1 MKIYYNYLSD
11 TDFLKELSKMP
22 VKTYFVHIT
31 ILSWDEQP
39 ITAIQGRVISANFNI
54 DGQSSVRRTANLSI
68 ALDQSMTQIIDAE
81 NVLSINKKIN
91 VQIGYYNDTQYY
103 KEYDILW
110 FPLGTYIVISCAT
123 SESDSG
129 LVASLQLQDKMCL
142 LNGFAGGTI
151 PAAADL
157 HLIDTLDEDGNP
169 ITIYPTIYQIIQ
181 ELVHHWGGE
190 QLGKIIIS
198 DLDNEVKRVMKW
210 NLNKPLYY
218 IEAENNDFYFANE
231 NEWKTAINEFG
242 TKVSNTSIFSKGK
255 DVGYIYTDFTF
266 PGELIADAGSSV
278 TDNLDKIIQ
287 VLGNYE
293 YFYDLDGNF
302 VFQEKKNYFN
312 NAQSLYILQA
322 KNNVEK
328 DSNGNIIK
336 DADGNPIPDPKLV
349 PDYVASFSNRLSSYL
364 MDMTSG
370 TSAFTFEDSRLIKSY
385 SNTPQYGAIK
395 NDFVIW
401 GIRTTSDGYEIPLR
415 YHLAIDT
422 IPKIKKDKYLMF
434 NYKEYQIDKY
444 GVWKMPII
452 VVEEGKVE
460 EEKRKIKNKKITEY
474 KNTQINIT
482 EEEQRK
488 AKEENRDFLPPESN
502 KGQYYLRW
510 DEDSSSYMIKYSK
523 KENGVWKWVNYNAN
537 IEEIQATDWR
547 TQLLLEGAAA
557 QIRGLEYNY
566 YYPELKVEW
575 PKIYDLVNQKYY
587 DQVLEHPADINYFL
601 DFINTGNPKITQIS
615 VKNIGRR
622 SYIAD
627 KGKNVNC
634 VFEEW
639 IPDVII
645 VKKGDAEGARK
656 ANVKGQHFS
665 QVSEDVYNNLDIGG
679 SNYSAY
685 EQIRQTLHEFTNYN
699 ESVSLQTIPLYFLEP
714 NTRISINNPNSAMT
728 GDYIINSMSFSLDNE
743 GLLTINASKAV
754 EKV

>member
-11 TDFLKELSKMP
+11 TDFLKELSKIP
-22 VKTYFVHIT
+22 VKTYFVCIT
-31 ILSWDEQP
+31 ILNWDEQP
-39 ITAIQGRVISANFNI
+39 ITAIEGRVISANFNI

-68 ALDQSMTQIIDAE
+68 ALDQGMTQIMDAE
-81 NVLSINKKIN
+81 NILSINKKIN
-91 VQIGYYNDTQYY
+91 VQIGYYNNTQYY
-103 KEYDILW
+103 QEYDILW
-110 FPLGTYIVISCAT
+110 FPLGTYIVMSCAT

-157 HLIDTLDEDGNP
+157 HLIDTIDEDGNP
-169 ITIYPTIYQIIQ
+169 ITTYPTIYQIIQ

-198 DLDNEVKRVMKW
+198 DLDNQVKKVMKW

-218 IEAENNDFYFANE
+218 IETNKNDFYFANE
-231 NEWKTAINEFG
+231 NEWKIKIQELKSQGDLVA
-242 TKVSNTSIFSKGK
+242 TSVFSKGK

-302 VFQEKKNYFN
+302 IFQEKKNYFN
-312 NAQSLYILQA
+312 NAQSLYILEAANEQR
-322 KNNVEK
+322 
-328 DSNGNIIK
+328 
-336 DADGNPIPDPKLV
+336 LV
-349 PDYVASFSNRLSSYL
+349 PDYIASQNSGNKLAAYL
-364 MDMTSG
+364 INMASG
-370 TSAFTFEDSRLIKSY
+370 TSAFTFEDSQLIKSY

-422 IPKIKKDKYLMF
+422 IPKIKEDKYLMF
-434 NYKEYQIDKY
+434 NYKEYEIDKY
-444 GVWKMPII
+444 GVWKMPIL
-452 VVEEGKVE
+452 VVKDIDTEDV
-460 EEKRKIKNKKITEY
+460 KKYGNPKTVA
-474 KNTQINIT
+474 NN
-482 EEEQRK
+482 
-488 AKEENRDFLPPESN
+488 LPDAESSV
-502 KGQYYLRW
+502 GQYYIIKR
-510 DEDSSSYMIKYSK
+510 DESSNYIINENNSSNCIIKYSK
-523 KENGVWKWVNYNAN
+523 KQNGAWTWKEYDAEVK
-537 IEEIQATDWR
+537 EIQVTDWR
-547 TQLLLEGAAA
+547 TQLLIEGAAA
-557 QIRGLEYNY
+557 QARGLESNY

-575 PKIYDLVNQKYY
+575 PKIYDLVNKKYY
-587 DQVLEHPADINYFL
+587 NQVLEHPAGINYFL
-601 DFINTGNPKITQIS
+601 DFINTGNSKITQIS
-615 VKNIGRR
+615 IQNIGRR
-622 SYIAD
+622 SYVTD
-627 KGKNVNC
+627 KGKSVNC

-645 VKKGDAEGARK
+645 IKSGESTNDATKRGFR
-656 ANVKGQHFS
+656 FS

-699 ESVSLQTIPLYFLEP
+699 ESVSIQTVPLYFLEP
-714 NTRISINNPNSAMT
+714 NTRITINNPNSALT

>member
-1 MKIYYNYLSD
+1 MKIYYDYLSD

-39 ITAIQGRVISANFNI
+39 VTAIQGRVISANFNI

-68 ALDQSMTQIIDAE
+68 ALDQNMTQIMDAE

-91 VQIGYYNDTQYY
+91 VQIGYYNNTQYY
-103 KEYDILW
+103 KEYNILW
-110 FPLGTYIVISCAT
+110 FPLGTYIIISCAT

-157 HLIDTLDEDGNP
+157 HLIDTIDEDGNP

-198 DLDNEVKRVMKW
+198 DLDSKVKKVMKW

-218 IEAENNDFYFANE
+218 VEAGNNDFYFANE
-231 NEWKTAINEFG
+231 NEWKMAIQDFKKQKDENGKSIEI
-242 TKVSNTSIFSKGK
+242 STSIFSKGK

-278 TDNLDKIIQ
+278 ADNLDKIIQ

-302 VFQEKKNYFN
+302 IFQEKKNYFN
-312 NAQSLYILQA
+312 NAQSLYILEA
-322 KNNVEK
+322 ANNQQ
-328 DSNGNIIK
+328 
-336 DADGNPIPDPKLV
+336 LV
-349 PDYVASFSNRLSSYL
+349 PDYIASQNGGNKLVAYL
-364 MDMTSG
+364 INMASG

-401 GIRTTSDGYEIPLR
+401 GTRTTSDGYEIPLR
-415 YHLAIDT
+415 YHLVIDT
-422 IPKIKKDKYLMF
+422 IPKIKEDRYLMF
-434 NYKEYQIDKY
+434 NYKEYEIDKY

-452 VVEEGKVE
+452 VVEKGKVDE
-460 EEKRKIKNKKITEY
+460 EERKIKNKKITEY

-523 KENGVWKWVNYNAN
+523 KENGVWKWVNYNVN
-537 IEEIQATDWR
+537 IEEIWATDWR

-557 QIRGLEYNY
+557 QAKGLEYNY

-575 PKIYDLVNQKYY
+575 PKIYDLVNRKYY
-587 DQVLEHPADINYFL
+587 DQVLEHPAGINYFL

-615 VKNIGRR
+615 VQNIGKR
-622 SYIAD
+622 SYVAD
-627 KGKNVNC
+627 KGKSVNC

-645 VKKGDAEGARK
+645 VKKGDSEGREDADKR
-656 ANVKGQHFS
+656 GFHFS

>member
-11 TDFLKELSKMP
+11 TDFLKELSKIP

-31 ILSWDEQP
+31 VLSWDEQP
-39 ITAIQGRVISANFNI
+39 VTAIEGRVISANFNI

-68 ALDQSMTQIIDAE
+68 ALDQSMTQIMDAE

-91 VQIGYYNDTQYY
+91 VQIGYYNNTQSYP
-103 KEYDILW
+103 EYNILW

-198 DLDNEVKRVMKW
+198 DLDNRVKRVMKW

-218 IEAENNDFYFANE
+218 IEAAGNDFYATSE
-231 NEWKTAINEFG
+231 SELEKYKDTQS
-242 TKVSNTSIFSKGK
+242 TVSVFSKGK
-255 DVGYIYTDFTF
+255 DVGYVYTDFIF

-302 VFQEKKNYFN
+302 IFQEKKNYFN
-312 NAQSLYILQA
+312 NAQSLYILEA
-322 KNNVEK
+322 ANNQQ
-328 DSNGNIIK
+328 
-336 DADGNPIPDPKLV
+336 LV
-349 PDYVASFSNRLSSYL
+349 PDYIASQNNENKLMAYL
-364 MDMTSG
+364 INMASG

-434 NYKEYQIDKY
+434 NYKEYEIDKY
-444 GVWKMPII
+444 GIWKMPILI
-452 VVEEGKVE
+452 VLEEQKDN
-460 EEKRKIKNKKITEY
+460 KYSNPKIKAEGLPS
-474 KNTQINIT
+474 
-482 EEEQRK
+482 
-488 AKEENRDFLPPESN
+488 AKDSM
-502 KGQYYLRW
+502 GQYYLIW
-510 DEDSSSYMIKYSK
+510 DTKLSKYMIKYSK
-523 KENGVWKWVNYNAN
+523 KDGEDWVWENYDAN
-537 IEEIQATDWR
+537 VEEIWAEDWR

-557 QIRGLEYNY
+557 QTRGLEYNY

-575 PKIYDLVNQKYY
+575 PKIYDLVNRKYY
-587 DQVLEHPADINYFL
+587 DQVLEHPAGINYFL

-622 SYIAD
+622 SYVTD

-639 IPDVII
+639 IPDII
-645 VKKGDAEGARK
+645 LLNLDDEDIQNKRKQAEDR
-656 ANVKGQHFS
+656 GQRYS
-665 QVSEDVYNNLDIGG
+665 QVSGEVYNNLDIGG

-699 ESVSLQTIPLYFLEP
+699 ESISLQTIPLYFLEP

-754 EKV
+754 QKV

>member
-11 TDFLKELSKMP
+11 ADFLKELSKIP
-22 VKTYFVHIT
+22 VKTYFVRIT
-31 ILSWDEQP
+31 ILNWDEQP
-39 ITAIQGRVISANFNI
+39 ITAIEGRVISANFNI

-68 ALDQSMTQIIDAE
+68 ALDQGMTQIMDAE

-91 VQIGYYNDTQYY
+91 VQIGYYNNTQYY
-103 KEYDILW
+103 QEYDILW
-110 FPLGTYIVISCAT
+110 FPLGTYIVMSCAT

-157 HLIDTLDEDGNP
+157 HLIDTIDEDGNP
-169 ITIYPTIYQIIQ
+169 ITTYPTIYQIIQ

-198 DLDNEVKRVMKW
+198 DLDNQVKKVMKW

-218 IEAENNDFYFANE
+218 IETNKNDFYFANE
-231 NEWKTAINEFG
+231 NEWKIKIQELKSQGDLVA
-242 TKVSNTSIFSKGK
+242 TSVFSKGK

-302 VFQEKKNYFN
+302 IFQEKKNYFN
-312 NAQSLYILQA
+312 NAQSLYILEAANEQR
-322 KNNVEK
+322 
-328 DSNGNIIK
+328 
-336 DADGNPIPDPKLV
+336 LV
-349 PDYVASFSNRLSSYL
+349 PDYIASQNNGNKLVAYL
-364 MDMTSG
+364 INMTSG
-370 TSAFTFEDSRLIKSY
+370 TSAFTFEDSQLIKSY

-401 GIRTTSDGYEIPLR
+401 GTRTTSDGNEIPLR

-422 IPKIKKDKYLMF
+422 IPKIKEDKYLMF
-434 NYKEYQIDKY
+434 NYREYQIDKY
-444 GVWKMPII
+444 GVWKMPIL
-452 VVEEGKVE
+452 VVKDIDAEDV
-460 EEKRKIKNKKITEY
+460 KKYGNPKTVA
-474 KNTQINIT
+474 NN
-482 EEEQRK
+482 
-488 AKEENRDFLPPESN
+488 LPDAESSV
-502 KGQYYLRW
+502 GQYYIIKR
-510 DEDSSSYMIKYSK
+510 DESSNYIINENNSSNCIIKYSK
-523 KENGVWKWVNYNAN
+523 KQNGAWTWKEYDAEVK
-537 IEEIQATDWR
+537 EIQVTDWR
-547 TQLLLEGAAA
+547 TQLLIEGAAA
-557 QIRGLEYNY
+557 QARGLESNY

-575 PKIYDLVNQKYY
+575 PKIYDLVNKKYY
-587 DQVLEHPADINYFL
+587 DQVLEHPAGINYFL
-601 DFINTGNPKITQIS
+601 DFINTGNSKITQIS
-615 VKNIGRR
+615 IQNIGRR
-622 SYIAD
+622 SYVAD
-627 KGKNVNC
+627 KGKSVNC

-645 VKKGDAEGARK
+645 IKSGESTGDATKRGFR
-656 ANVKGQHFS
+656 FS

-699 ESVSLQTIPLYFLEP
+699 ESVSIQTVPLYFLEP
-714 NTRISINNPNSAMT
+714 NTRITINNPNSALT

>member
-1 MKIYYNYLSD
+1 MKICYNYLSD
-11 TDFLKELSKMP
+11 TDFLKELSKIP

-31 ILSWDEQP
+31 VLSWDEQP
-39 ITAIQGRVISANFNI
+39 VTAIEGRVISANFNI
-54 DGQSSVRRTANLSI
+54 DGQSSIRRTANLSI
-68 ALDQSMTQIIDAE
+68 ALDQNMTQIMDAE

-91 VQIGYYNDTQYY
+91 VQIGYYNNTQSYP
-103 KEYDILW
+103 EYNILW
-110 FPLGTYIVISCAT
+110 FPLGTYIIISCAI
-123 SESDSG
+123 SESDGG

-157 HLIDTLDEDGNP
+157 HLLDTLDEDGNP

-198 DLDNEVKRVMKW
+198 DLDNRVKKVMKW

-218 IEAENNDFYFANE
+218 VEINNNDFYFANE
-231 NEWKTAINEFG
+231 QEWEKAIQESEG
-242 TKVSNTSIFSKGK
+242 VSATSIFSKGK
-255 DVGYIYTDFTF
+255 DVGYIYSDFTF

-302 VFQEKKNYFN
+302 IFQEKKNYFN
-312 NAQSLYILQA
+312 NAQSLYILEAANQQQ
-322 KNNVEK
+322 
-328 DSNGNIIK
+328 
-336 DADGNPIPDPKLV
+336 LV
-349 PDYVASFSNRLSSYL
+349 PDYIASQNNGNKLMAYL
-364 MDMTSG
+364 INMASG
-370 TSAFTFEDSRLIKSY
+370 TSSFTFEDSRLIKSY

-401 GIRTTSDGYEIPLR
+401 GIRTTSEGYEIPLR

-422 IPKIKKDKYLMF
+422 IPKIKSDKYLMF
-434 NYKEYQIDKY
+434 NYKEYQIDPY

-452 VVEEGKVE
+452 IGETDFSNPN
-460 EEKRKIKNKKITEY
+460 IKGE
-474 KNTQINIT
+474 
-482 EEEQRK
+482 
-488 AKEENRDFLPPESN
+488 LPSPESSM
-502 KGQYYLRW
+502 GQYYI
-510 DEDSSSYMIKYSK
+510 IKNEKTSEYNIQYSK
-523 KENGVWKWVNYNAN
+523 KQNGIWRWETYDAKVE
-537 IEEIQATDWR
+537 IIQAKDWR

-557 QIRGLEYNY
+557 QTRGLESNY

-627 KGKNVNC
+627 KGKSVNC

-645 VKKGDAEGARK
+645 VKKGDSEGINEAIKR
-656 ANVKGQHFS
+656 NQRFS

-699 ESVSLQTIPLYFLEP
+699 ESISLQTIPLYFLEP
-714 NTRISINNPNSAMT
+714 NTRISINNPDSAMT
-728 GDYIINSMSFSLDNE
+728 GDYIINNMSFSLDNE

-754 EKV
+754 QKV

>member
-11 TDFLKELSKMP
+11 TDFLKKLSKMP

-31 ILSWDEQP
+31 ILNWDEQP

-68 ALDQSMTQIIDAE
+68 ALDQSMTQIMDAE

-91 VQIGYYNDTQYY
+91 VQIGYYNNTQYY

-198 DLDNEVKRVMKW
+198 DLDNRVKRVMKW

-218 IEAENNDFYFANE
+218 VEAGNNDFYFANE

-242 TKVSNTSIFSKGK
+242 AEVSNTSIFSKGK
-255 DVGYIYTDFTF
+255 DIGYIYTDFTF

-278 TDNLDKIIQ
+278 ADNLDKIIQ

-302 VFQEKKNYFN
+302 IFQEKKNYFN
-312 NAQSLYILQA
+312 NAQSLYILEA
-322 KNNVEK
+322 ANNQQ
-328 DSNGNIIK
+328 
-336 DADGNPIPDPKLV
+336 LV
-349 PDYVASFSNRLSSYL
+349 PDYIASQNGGNKLVAYL
-364 MDMTSG
+364 INMASG
-370 TSAFTFEDSRLIKSY
+370 TSSFTFEDSRLIKSY

-422 IPKIKKDKYLMF
+422 IPKIKKDIYLMF

-444 GVWKMPII
+444 GIWKMPILI
-452 VVEEGKVE
+452 VKSL
-460 EEKRKIKNKKITEY
+460 EEKSAKTYSNPKII
-474 KNTQINIT
+474 
-482 EEEQRK
+482 
-488 AKEENRDFLPPESN
+488 ADGLPDPKSSM
-502 KGQYYLRW
+502 GQYYLIQ
-510 DEDSSSYMIKYSK
+510 DKDSSNYMIKYSK
-523 KENGVWKWVNYNAN
+523 KEGESWVWKDYDASVKQ
-537 IEEIQATDWR
+537 IQAMDWR

-557 QIRGLEYNY
+557 QTRGLEYNY

-615 VKNIGRR
+615 IKNIGRR

-627 KGKNVNC
+627 KGKNTNC

-645 VKKGDAEGARK
+645 VKKGDAEGVK
-656 ANVKGQHFS
+656 EANDRGQHFS

>member
-11 TDFLKELSKMP
+11 TDFLKELSKIP

-31 ILSWDEQP
+31 VLSWDEQP
-39 ITAIQGRVISANFNI
+39 VTAIEGRVISANFNI
-54 DGQSSVRRTANLSI
+54 DGQSSIRRTANLSI
-68 ALDQSMTQIIDAE
+68 ALDQNMTQIMDAE

-91 VQIGYYNDTQYY
+91 VQIGYYNNTQSYP
-103 KEYDILW
+103 EYNILW
-110 FPLGTYIVISCAT
+110 FPLGTYIIISCAI

-157 HLIDTLDEDGNP
+157 HLLDTLDEDGNP

-198 DLDNEVKRVMKW
+198 DLDNRVKKVMKW

-218 IEAENNDFYFANE
+218 VEINNNDFYFANE
-231 NEWKTAINEFG
+231 QEWEKAIQESEG
-242 TKVSNTSIFSKGK
+242 VSATSIFSKGK
-255 DVGYIYTDFTF
+255 DVGYIYSDFTF

-302 VFQEKKNYFN
+302 IFQEKKNYFN
-312 NAQSLYILQA
+312 NAQSLYILEAANQQQ
-322 KNNVEK
+322 
-328 DSNGNIIK
+328 
-336 DADGNPIPDPKLV
+336 LV
-349 PDYVASFSNRLSSYL
+349 PDYIASQNNGNKLMAYL
-364 MDMTSG
+364 MNMASG
-370 TSAFTFEDSRLIKSY
+370 TSSFTFEDSRLIKSY

-401 GIRTTSDGYEIPLR
+401 GTRTTSEGYEIPLR

-422 IPKIKKDKYLMF
+422 IPKIKSDKYLMF
-434 NYKEYQIDKY
+434 NYKEYQIDLY

-452 VVEEGKVE
+452 IGETDFSNPS
-460 EEKRKIKNKKITEY
+460 IKGE
-474 KNTQINIT
+474 
-482 EEEQRK
+482 
-488 AKEENRDFLPPESN
+488 LPSPESSM
-502 KGQYYLRW
+502 GQYYI
-510 DEDSSSYMIKYSK
+510 IKNEETSEYNIQYSK
-523 KENGVWKWVNYNAN
+523 KQNGVWRWETYDAKV
-537 IEEIQATDWR
+537 ETIQAKDWR
-547 TQLLLEGAAA
+547 TQLLLKGAAA
-557 QIRGLEYNY
+557 QARGLESNY

-627 KGKNVNC
+627 KGKSVNC

-645 VKKGDAEGARK
+645 VKKGDSEGTNEAIKR
-656 ANVKGQHFS
+656 NQRFS

-699 ESVSLQTIPLYFLEP
+699 ESISLQTIPLYFLEP
-714 NTRISINNPNSAMT
+714 NTRISINNPDSAMT
-728 GDYIINSMSFSLDNE
+728 GDYIINNMSFSLDNE

-754 EKV
+754 QKV

>member
-11 TDFLKELSKMP
+11 TDFLKELSKIP

-31 ILSWDEQP
+31 VLSWDEQP
-39 ITAIQGRVISANFNI
+39 VTAIEGRVISANFNI

-68 ALDQSMTQIIDAE
+68 ALDQNMTQIMDAE

-91 VQIGYYNDTQYY
+91 VQIGYYNNTQSYP
-103 KEYDILW
+103 EYNILW

-198 DLDNEVKRVMKW
+198 DLDNRVKRVMKW

-218 IEAENNDFYFANE
+218 VEAAGNDFYATSE
-231 NEWKTAINEFG
+231 NELEKYKDTQS
-242 TKVSNTSIFSKGK
+242 TVSVFSKGK
-255 DVGYIYTDFTF
+255 DVGYIYTDFIF

-302 VFQEKKNYFN
+302 IFQEKKNYFN
-312 NAQSLYILQA
+312 NAQSLYILEA
-322 KNNVEK
+322 ANNQQ
-328 DSNGNIIK
+328 
-336 DADGNPIPDPKLV
+336 LV
-349 PDYVASFSNRLSSYL
+349 PDYIASQNNENKLMAYL
-364 MDMTSG
+364 INMASG
-370 TSAFTFEDSRLIKSY
+370 TSTFTFEDSRLIKSY

-415 YHLAIDT
+415 YHLVIDT

-434 NYKEYQIDKY
+434 NYKEYEIDKY
-444 GVWKMPII
+444 GIWKMPILI
-452 VVEEGKVE
+452 VLEEQENNKYSNP
-460 EEKRKIKNKKITEY
+460 KIKAEGLPS
-474 KNTQINIT
+474 
-482 EEEQRK
+482 
-488 AKEENRDFLPPESN
+488 AKDSM
-502 KGQYYLRW
+502 GQYYLIW
-510 DEDSSSYMIKYSK
+510 DTKLSKYMIKYSK
-523 KENGVWKWVNYNAN
+523 KDGEDWVWENYDADV
-537 IEEIQATDWR
+537 EEIWAEDWR

-557 QIRGLEYNY
+557 QTRGLEYNY

-575 PKIYDLVNQKYY
+575 PKIYDLVNHKYY
-587 DQVLEHPADINYFL
+587 DQVLEHPAGINYFL

-622 SYIAD
+622 SYVTD

-639 IPDVII
+639 IPDII
-645 VKKGDAEGARK
+645 LLNLDDEDIQNKRKQAED
-656 ANVKGQHFS
+656 KGQRYS
-665 QVSEDVYNNLDIGG
+665 QVSGEVYNNLDIGG

-699 ESVSLQTIPLYFLEP
+699 ESISLQTIPLYFLEP

-754 EKV
+754 QKV

>member
-1 MKIYYNYLSD
+1 MKIYYDYLND
-11 TDFLKELSKMP
+11 IDFLKELSKIP
-22 VKTYFVHIT
+22 VKTYFVNIT
-31 ILSWDEQP
+31 VLNWDEEP
-39 ITAIQGRVISANFNI
+39 VRTIEGRVISANFNI
-54 DGQSSVRRTANLSI
+54 DGQSSVRRTANLSV
-68 ALDQSMTQIIDAE
+68 ALDQEMTQILNTE
-81 NVLSINKKIN
+81 NILSINKKIN
-91 VQIGYYNDTQYY
+91 IQIGYYNNTQSYLNY
-103 KEYDILW
+103 NILW
-110 FPLGTYIVISCAT
+110 FPLGTYIIISCAT

-157 HLIDTLDEDGNP
+157 HLIDTIDEDGNP
-169 ITIYPTIYQIIQ
+169 ITTYPTIYQIIQ

-198 DLDNEVKRVMKW
+198 DLDNQVKKVMKW

-218 IEAENNDFYFANE
+218 IEANKNDFYFANE
-231 NEWKTAINEFG
+231 NEWKIKIQELKSQGDLVA
-242 TKVSNTSIFSKGK
+242 TSVFSKGK

-312 NAQSLYILQA
+312 NAQSKYILDA
-322 KNNVEK
+322 KNDVKK
-328 DSNGNIIK
+328 DSSGNVIK

-434 NYKEYQIDKY
+434 NYREYEIDKY
-444 GVWKMPII
+444 GVWKMPIL
-452 VVEEGKVE
+452 VVKDIDAEDV
-460 EEKRKIKNKKITEY
+460 KKYGNPKTVAD
-474 KNTQINIT
+474 N
-482 EEEQRK
+482 
-488 AKEENRDFLPPESN
+488 LPDAESSV
-502 KGQYYLRW
+502 GQYYIIKR
-510 DEDSSSYMIKYSK
+510 DESSNYIINENNSSNCIIKYSK
-523 KENGVWKWVNYNAN
+523 KQNGAWTWKEYDAEVK
-537 IEEIQATDWR
+537 EIQVKDWR
-547 TQLLLEGAAA
+547 TQLLIEGAAA
-557 QIRGLEYNY
+557 QARGLESNY
-566 YYPELKVEW
+566 YYSELKVEW

-587 DQVLEHPADINYFL
+587 DQVLEHPAGINYFL
-601 DFINTGNPKITQIS
+601 DFISTGNPKIAQIS
-615 VKNIGRR
+615 IKNIGRR
-622 SYIAD
+622 SYVTD
-627 KGKNVNC
+627 KGKNANC

-645 VKKGDAEGARK
+645 VKKGESTDDVTNRGFR
-656 ANVKGQHFS
+656 FS

-699 ESVSLQTIPLYFLEP
+699 ESVSIQTVPLYFLEP
-714 NTRISINNPNSAMT
+714 NTRITINNPNSAIA
-728 GDYIINSMSFSLDNE
+728 GDYVINSMSFSLDNE

>member
-11 TDFLKELSKMP
+11 TDFLKELSKIP

-31 ILSWDEQP
+31 VLSWDEQP
-39 ITAIQGRVISANFNI
+39 VTAIEGRVISANFNI

-68 ALDQSMTQIIDAE
+68 ALDQSMTQIMDAE

-91 VQIGYYNDTQYY
+91 VQIGYYNNTQYY

-198 DLDNEVKRVMKW
+198 DLDNRVKRVMKW

-218 IEAENNDFYFANE
+218 VEAAGNDFYATSE
-231 NEWKTAINEFG
+231 NELEKYKDTQS
-242 TKVSNTSIFSKGK
+242 TVSVFSKGK
-255 DVGYIYTDFTF
+255 DVGYIYTDFIF

-302 VFQEKKNYFN
+302 IFQEKKNYFN
-312 NAQSLYILQA
+312 NAQSLYILEA
-322 KNNVEK
+322 ANNQQ
-328 DSNGNIIK
+328 
-336 DADGNPIPDPKLV
+336 LV
-349 PDYVASFSNRLSSYL
+349 PDYIASQNNENKLMAYL
-364 MDMTSG
+364 INMASG

-415 YHLAIDT
+415 YHLVIDT

-434 NYKEYQIDKY
+434 NYKEYEIDKY
-444 GVWKMPII
+444 GIWKMPILI
-452 VVEEGKVE
+452 VLEEQENNKYSNP
-460 EEKRKIKNKKITEY
+460 KIKAEGLPS
-474 KNTQINIT
+474 
-482 EEEQRK
+482 
-488 AKEENRDFLPPESN
+488 AKDSM
-502 KGQYYLRW
+502 GQYYLIW
-510 DEDSSSYMIKYSK
+510 DTKLSKYMIKYSK
-523 KENGVWKWVNYNAN
+523 KDGEDWVWENYDADV
-537 IEEIQATDWR
+537 EEIWAEDWR

-557 QIRGLEYNY
+557 QTRGLEYNY

-575 PKIYDLVNQKYY
+575 PKIYDLVNHKYY
-587 DQVLEHPADINYFL
+587 DQVLEHPAGINYFL

-622 SYIAD
+622 SYVTD

-639 IPDVII
+639 IPDII
-645 VKKGDAEGARK
+645 LLNLDDEDIQNKRKQAED
-656 ANVKGQHFS
+656 KGQRYS
-665 QVSEDVYNNLDIGG
+665 QVSGEVYNNLDIGG

-699 ESVSLQTIPLYFLEP
+699 ESISLQTIPLYFLEP

-754 EKV
+754 QKV

>member
-11 TDFLKELSKMP
+11 AAFLKELSKIS

-31 ILSWDEQP
+31 VLSWDEEP
-39 ITAIQGRVISANFNI
+39 VTAIEGRVISANFNI

-68 ALDQSMTQIIDAE
+68 ALDQSMTQIMDAE

-91 VQIGYYNDTQYY
+91 VQIGYYNNTQSY
-103 KEYDILW
+103 KEYNILW
-110 FPLGTYIVISCAT
+110 FPLGTYVVISCST

-142 LNGFAGGTI
+142 LNGFAGGII

-157 HLIDTLDEDGNP
+157 HFLDTLDEDGNP

-198 DLDNEVKRVMKW
+198 DLDNKVKKVMKW

-218 IEAENNDFYFANE
+218 VEINNNDFYFANE
-231 NEWKTAINEFG
+231 QEWKKAIQESEG
-242 TKVSNTSIFSKGK
+242 VSATSIFTKGK
-255 DVGYIYTDFTF
+255 DVGYIYSDFTF

-302 VFQEKKNYFN
+302 IFQEKKNYFN
-312 NAQSLYILQA
+312 NAQSLYILEAANQRQ
-322 KNNVEK
+322 
-328 DSNGNIIK
+328 
-336 DADGNPIPDPKLV
+336 LV
-349 PDYVASFSNRLSSYL
+349 PDYIASQNNGNKLMAYL
-364 MDMTSG
+364 INMASG
-370 TSAFTFEDSRLIKSY
+370 TSSFTFEDSRLIKSY

-401 GIRTTSDGYEIPLR
+401 GTRTTSDGYEIPLR

-422 IPKIKKDKYLMF
+422 IPKIKSDKYLMF
-434 NYKEYQIDKY
+434 NYKEYQIDPY

-452 VVEEGKVE
+452 IGETDFSNPS
-460 EEKRKIKNKKITEY
+460 IKGE
-474 KNTQINIT
+474 
-482 EEEQRK
+482 
-488 AKEENRDFLPPESN
+488 LPSPETSM
-502 KGQYYLRW
+502 GQYYI
-510 DEDSSSYMIKYSK
+510 IKNEETSEYDVIQYSK
-523 KENGVWKWVNYNAN
+523 KQNGVWRWETYDAKV
-537 IEEIQATDWR
+537 ETIQAKDWR

-557 QIRGLEYNY
+557 QARGLESNY

-575 PKIYDLVNQKYY
+575 PKIYDLVNGKYY

-627 KGKNVNC
+627 KGKSVNC

-645 VKKGDAEGARK
+645 VKQGEDNKEEQEAPQDRGWR
-656 ANVKGQHFS
+656 FS

-699 ESVSLQTIPLYFLEP
+699 ESISLQTVPLYFLEP
-714 NTRISINNPNSAMT
+714 NTRISINNPNSAIT

>member
-11 TDFLKELSKMP
+11 TDFLKELSKIP

-31 ILSWDEQP
+31 VLSWDEQP
-39 ITAIQGRVISANFNI
+39 VTAIEGRVISANFNI

-68 ALDQSMTQIIDAE
+68 ALDQNMTQIMDAE

-91 VQIGYYNDTQYY
+91 VQIGYYNNTQSYP
-103 KEYDILW
+103 EYNILW

-198 DLDNEVKRVMKW
+198 DLDNRVKRVMKW

-218 IEAENNDFYFANE
+218 IEAAGNDFYATSE
-231 NEWKTAINEFG
+231 SELEKYKDTQS
-242 TKVSNTSIFSKGK
+242 TVSVFSKGK
-255 DVGYIYTDFTF
+255 DVGYVYTDFIF

-302 VFQEKKNYFN
+302 IFQEKKNYFN
-312 NAQSLYILQA
+312 NAQSLYILEA
-322 KNNVEK
+322 ANNQQ
-328 DSNGNIIK
+328 
-336 DADGNPIPDPKLV
+336 LV
-349 PDYVASFSNRLSSYL
+349 PDYIASQNNENKLMAYL
-364 MDMTSG
+364 INMASG
-370 TSAFTFEDSRLIKSY
+370 TSTFTFEDSRLIKSY

-434 NYKEYQIDKY
+434 NYKEYEIDKY
-444 GVWKMPII
+444 GIWKMPILI
-452 VVEEGKVE
+452 VLEEQENNKYSNP
-460 EEKRKIKNKKITEY
+460 KIKAEGLPS
-474 KNTQINIT
+474 
-482 EEEQRK
+482 
-488 AKEENRDFLPPESN
+488 AKDSM
-502 KGQYYLRW
+502 GQYYLIW
-510 DEDSSSYMIKYSK
+510 DTKLSKYMIKYSK
-523 KENGVWKWVNYNAN
+523 KDGEDWVWENYDADV
-537 IEEIQATDWR
+537 EEIWAEDWR

-557 QIRGLEYNY
+557 QTRGLEYNY

-575 PKIYDLVNQKYY
+575 PKIYDLVNHKYY
-587 DQVLEHPADINYFL
+587 DQVLEHPAGINYFL

-639 IPDVII
+639 IPDII
-645 VKKGDAEGARK
+645 LLNLDDEDIQNKRKQAED
-656 ANVKGQHFS
+656 KGQRYS
-665 QVSEDVYNNLDIGG
+665 QVSGEVYNNLDIGG

-699 ESVSLQTIPLYFLEP
+699 ESISLQTIPLYFLEP

-754 EKV
+754 QKV

>member
-1 MKIYYNYLSD
+1 MKIYYDYLSD

-22 VKTYFVHIT
+22 VKTYFVYIT

-39 ITAIQGRVISANFNI
+39 VTAIQGRVISANFNI

-68 ALDQSMTQIIDAE
+68 ALDQSMTQIMDAE

-91 VQIGYYNDTQYY
+91 VQIGYYNNTQYY

-198 DLDNEVKRVMKW
+198 DLDNRVKRVMKW

-218 IEAENNDFYFANE
+218 VEAGNNDFYFANE
-231 NEWKTAINEFG
+231 NEWKAAINEFG
-242 TKVSNTSIFSKGK
+242 AEVSNTSIFSKGK
-255 DVGYIYTDFTF
+255 DIGYIYTDFTF

-278 TDNLDKIIQ
+278 ADNLDKIIQ

-302 VFQEKKNYFN
+302 IFQEKKNYFN
-312 NAQSLYILQA
+312 NAQSLYILEA
-322 KNNVEK
+322 ANNQQ
-328 DSNGNIIK
+328 
-336 DADGNPIPDPKLV
+336 LV
-349 PDYVASFSNRLSSYL
+349 PDYIASQNGGNKLVAYL
-364 MDMTSG
+364 INMASG
-370 TSAFTFEDSRLIKSY
+370 TSSFTFEDSRLIKSY

-422 IPKIKKDKYLMF
+422 IPKIKKDIYLMF

-444 GVWKMPII
+444 GVWKMPILI
-452 VVEEGKVE
+452 VKSLE
-460 EEKRKIKNKKITEY
+460 EESAKTYSNPKIV
-474 KNTQINIT
+474 
-482 EEEQRK
+482 
-488 AKEENRDFLPPESN
+488 ADGLPDPKSSM
-502 KGQYYLRW
+502 GQYYLIQ
-510 DEDSSSYMIKYSK
+510 DEDSSNYMIKYSK
-523 KENGVWKWVNYNAN
+523 KEGENWIWEDYDASVKQ
-537 IEEIQATDWR
+537 IQATDWR

-557 QIRGLEYNY
+557 QTRGLEYNY

-575 PKIYDLVNQKYY
+575 PKIYDLVNKKYY
-587 DQVLEHPADINYFL
+587 DQVLEHPAGINYFL
-601 DFINTGNPKITQIS
+601 DFINTGNPKIAQIS
-615 VKNIGRR
+615 IKNIGRR

-627 KGKNVNC
+627 KGKNANC

-645 VKKGDAEGARK
+645 VKKGDAEGTK
-656 ANVKGQHFS
+656 EANDRGQHFS
-665 QVSEDVYNNLDIGG
+665 QVSQDVYNNLDIGG

-699 ESVSLQTIPLYFLEP
+699 ESISLQTIPLYFLEP

>member
-11 TDFLKELSKMP
+11 TNFLKELSKIP

-31 ILSWDEQP
+31 VLSWDEQP
-39 ITAIQGRVISANFNI
+39 VTAIEGRVISANFNI
-54 DGQSSVRRTANLSI
+54 DGQSSIRRTANLSI
-68 ALDQSMTQIIDAE
+68 ALDQNMTQIMDAE

-91 VQIGYYNDTQYY
+91 VQIGYYNNTQSYP
-103 KEYDILW
+103 EYNILW
-110 FPLGTYIVISCAT
+110 FPLGTYIIISCAI

-157 HLIDTLDEDGNP
+157 HLLDTLDEDGNP

-198 DLDNEVKRVMKW
+198 DLDNRVKKVMKW

-218 IEAENNDFYFANE
+218 VEINNNDFYFANE
-231 NEWKTAINEFG
+231 QEWEKAIQESEG
-242 TKVSNTSIFSKGK
+242 VSATSIFSKGK
-255 DVGYIYTDFTF
+255 DVGYIYSDFTF

-302 VFQEKKNYFN
+302 IFQEKKNYFN
-312 NAQSLYILQA
+312 NAQSLYILEAANQQQ
-322 KNNVEK
+322 
-328 DSNGNIIK
+328 
-336 DADGNPIPDPKLV
+336 LV
-349 PDYVASFSNRLSSYL
+349 PDYIASQNNGNKLMAYL
-364 MDMTSG
+364 INMASG
-370 TSAFTFEDSRLIKSY
+370 TSSFTFEDSRLIKSY

-401 GIRTTSDGYEIPLR
+401 GTRTTSDGYEIPLR

-422 IPKIKKDKYLMF
+422 IPKIKSDKYLMF
-434 NYKEYQIDKY
+434 NYKEYQIDPY

-452 VVEEGKVE
+452 IGETDFSNPS
-460 EEKRKIKNKKITEY
+460 IKGE
-474 KNTQINIT
+474 
-482 EEEQRK
+482 
-488 AKEENRDFLPPESN
+488 LPSPESSM
-502 KGQYYLRW
+502 GQYYILKN
-510 DEDSSSYMIKYSK
+510 EKTSEYNIQYSK
-523 KENGVWKWVNYNAN
+523 KQNGVWRWETYDAEVE
-537 IEEIQATDWR
+537 IIQAKDWR

-557 QIRGLEYNY
+557 QTRGLESNY

-627 KGKNVNC
+627 KGKSVNC

-645 VKKGDAEGARK
+645 VKKGDSEGINEAIKR
-656 ANVKGQHFS
+656 NQRFS

-699 ESVSLQTIPLYFLEP
+699 ESISLQTIPLYFLEP
-714 NTRISINNPNSAMT
+714 NTRISINNPDSAMT

-754 EKV
+754 QKV

>member
-11 TDFLKELSKMP
+11 TDFLKELSKIS

-31 ILSWDEQP
+31 VLSWDEQP
-39 ITAIQGRVISANFNI
+39 VTAIEGRVISANFNI

-68 ALDQSMTQIIDAE
+68 ALDQSMTQIMDAE

-91 VQIGYYNDTQYY
+91 VQIGYYNNTQSYP
-103 KEYDILW
+103 EYNILW

-142 LNGFAGGTI
+142 LNGFTGGTI

-198 DLDNEVKRVMKW
+198 DLDNRVKRVMKW

-218 IEAENNDFYFANE
+218 IEAAGNDFYATSE
-231 NEWKTAINEFG
+231 SELEKYKDTQS
-242 TKVSNTSIFSKGK
+242 TVSVFSKGK
-255 DVGYIYTDFTF
+255 DVGYVYTDFIF

-302 VFQEKKNYFN
+302 IFQEKKNYFN
-312 NAQSLYILQA
+312 NAQSLYILEA
-322 KNNVEK
+322 ANNQQ
-328 DSNGNIIK
+328 
-336 DADGNPIPDPKLV
+336 LV
-349 PDYVASFSNRLSSYL
+349 PDYIASQNNENKLMAYL
-364 MDMTSG
+364 INMASG

-434 NYKEYQIDKY
+434 NYKEYEIDKY
-444 GVWKMPII
+444 GIWKMPILI
-452 VVEEGKVE
+452 VLEEQKDN
-460 EEKRKIKNKKITEY
+460 KYSNPKIKAEGLPS
-474 KNTQINIT
+474 
-482 EEEQRK
+482 
-488 AKEENRDFLPPESN
+488 AKDSM
-502 KGQYYLRW
+502 GQYYL
-510 DEDSSSYMIKYSK
+510 I
-523 KENGVWKWVNYNAN
+523 
-537 IEEIQATDWR
+537 
-547 TQLLLEGAAA
+547 
-557 QIRGLEYNY
+557 
-566 YYPELKVEW
+566 
-575 PKIYDLVNQKYY
+575 
-587 DQVLEHPADINYFL
+587 
-601 DFINTGNPKITQIS
+601 
-615 VKNIGRR
+615 
-622 SYIAD
+622 
-627 KGKNVNC
+627 
-634 VFEEW
+634 
-639 IPDVII
+639 
-645 VKKGDAEGARK
+645 
-656 ANVKGQHFS
+656 
-665 QVSEDVYNNLDIGG
+665 
-679 SNYSAY
+679 
-685 EQIRQTLHEFTNYN
+685 
-699 ESVSLQTIPLYFLEP
+699 
-714 NTRISINNPNSAMT
+714 
-728 GDYIINSMSFSLDNE
+728 
-743 GLLTINASKAV
+743 
-754 EKV
+754 

>member
-11 TDFLKELSKMP
+11 TDFLKELSKIP

-31 ILSWDEQP
+31 VLSWDEQP
-39 ITAIQGRVISANFNI
+39 VTAIEGRVISANFNI

-68 ALDQSMTQIIDAE
+68 ALDQSMTQIMDAE

-91 VQIGYYNDTQYY
+91 VQIGYYNNTQSYP
-103 KEYDILW
+103 EYNILW

-157 HLIDTLDEDGNP
+157 HLIDTLDENGNS

-198 DLDNEVKRVMKW
+198 DLDNRVKRVMKW

-218 IEAENNDFYFANE
+218 IEAAGNDFYATSE
-231 NEWKTAINEFG
+231 SELEKYKDTQS
-242 TKVSNTSIFSKGK
+242 TVSVFSKGK
-255 DVGYIYTDFTF
+255 DVGYVYTDFIF

-302 VFQEKKNYFN
+302 IFQEKKNYFN
-312 NAQSLYILQA
+312 NAQSLYILEA
-322 KNNVEK
+322 ANNQQ
-328 DSNGNIIK
+328 
-336 DADGNPIPDPKLV
+336 LV
-349 PDYVASFSNRLSSYL
+349 PDYIASQNNENKLMAYL
-364 MDMTSG
+364 INMASG

-401 GIRTTSDGYEIPLR
+401 GLRTTSDGYEIPLR

-434 NYKEYQIDKY
+434 NYKEYEIDKY
-444 GVWKMPII
+444 GIWKMPILI
-452 VVEEGKVE
+452 VLGEQENNKYSNP
-460 EEKRKIKNKKITEY
+460 KIKAEGLPS
-474 KNTQINIT
+474 
-482 EEEQRK
+482 
-488 AKEENRDFLPPESN
+488 AKDSM
-502 KGQYYLRW
+502 GQYYLIW
-510 DEDSSSYMIKYSK
+510 DTKLSKYMIKYSK
-523 KENGVWKWVNYNAN
+523 KDGEDWVWENYDAN
-537 IEEIQATDWR
+537 VEEIWAEDWR

-557 QIRGLEYNY
+557 QTRGLEYNY

-575 PKIYDLVNQKYY
+575 PKIYDLVNHKYY
-587 DQVLEHPADINYFL
+587 DQVLEHPAGINYFL

-615 VKNIGRR
+615 IKNIGRR
-622 SYIAD
+622 SYVTD

-639 IPDVII
+639 IPDII
-645 VKKGDAEGARK
+645 LLNLDDEDIQNKRKQAED
-656 ANVKGQHFS
+656 KGQRYS
-665 QVSEDVYNNLDIGG
+665 QVSGEVYNNLDIGG

-685 EQIRQTLHEFTNYN
+685 EQIRQTLYEFTNYN
-699 ESVSLQTIPLYFLEP
+699 ESISLQTIPLYFLEP

-754 EKV
+754 QKV

>member
-1 MKIYYNYLSD
+1 MKIYYDYLSD

-31 ILSWDEQP
+31 VLSWDEQP
-39 ITAIQGRVISANFNI
+39 VTAIEGRVISANFNI

-68 ALDQSMTQIIDAE
+68 ALDQSMTQIMDAE

-91 VQIGYYNDTQYY
+91 VQIGYYNNTQYY

-157 HLIDTLDEDGNP
+157 HLIDTIDEDGNP

-198 DLDNEVKRVMKW
+198 DLDNKVKKVMKW

-218 IEAENNDFYFANE
+218 VEAGNNDFYFANE
-231 NEWKTAINEFG
+231 NEWKMAIQDFKNQKDENG
-242 TKVSNTSIFSKGK
+242 KPITVTNTSVFSKGK

-302 VFQEKKNYFN
+302 IFQEKKNYFN
-312 NAQSLYILQA
+312 NAQSKYILDA
-322 KNNVEK
+322 KNDVK
-328 DSNGNIIK
+328 RDSSGNIIK
-336 DADGNPIPDPKLV
+336 DEEGNPIPDPKLV

-422 IPKIKKDKYLMF
+422 IPKIKEDKYLMF
-434 NYKEYQIDKY
+434 NYREYQIDKY
-444 GVWKMPII
+444 GVWKMPIM
-452 VVEEGKVE
+452 VVKNPDAEDA
-460 EEKRKIKNKKITEY
+460 KIYGNPKTIADK
-474 KNTQINIT
+474 
-482 EEEQRK
+482 
-488 AKEENRDFLPPESN
+488 LPDAEASV
-502 KGQYYLRW
+502 GQYYIIKG
-510 DEDSSSYMIKYSK
+510 DKSSNYIINYSK
-523 KENGVWKWVNYNAN
+523 KQNGVWTWKEYNA
-537 IEEIQATDWR
+537 EVKEIQVKDWR
-547 TQLLLEGAAA
+547 TQLLIEGAAA
-557 QIRGLEYNY
+557 QARGLESNY

-587 DQVLEHPADINYFL
+587 DQVLEHPAGINYFL

-622 SYIAD
+622 SYITD
-627 KGKNVNC
+627 KGKSVNC

-645 VKKGDAEGARK
+645 VKNGDSTGRNNAVNRGFR
-656 ANVKGQHFS
+656 FS

-699 ESVSLQTIPLYFLEP
+699 ESVSIQTIPLYFLEP

>member
-11 TDFLKELSKMP
+11 TDFLKELSKIP

-31 ILSWDEQP
+31 VLSWDEQP
-39 ITAIQGRVISANFNI
+39 VTAIEGRVISANFNI

-68 ALDQSMTQIIDAE
+68 ALDQSMTQIMDAE

-91 VQIGYYNDTQYY
+91 VQIGYYNNTQSYP
-103 KEYDILW
+103 EYNILW

-151 PAAADL
+151 PAATDL

-198 DLDNEVKRVMKW
+198 DLDNRVKRVMKW

-218 IEAENNDFYFANE
+218 IEAAGNDFYATSE
-231 NEWKTAINEFG
+231 SELEKYKDTQS
-242 TKVSNTSIFSKGK
+242 TVSVFSKGK
-255 DVGYIYTDFTF
+255 DVGYVYTDFIF

-302 VFQEKKNYFN
+302 IFQEKKNYFN
-312 NAQSLYILQA
+312 NAQSLYILEA
-322 KNNVEK
+322 ANNQQ
-328 DSNGNIIK
+328 
-336 DADGNPIPDPKLV
+336 LV
-349 PDYVASFSNRLSSYL
+349 PDYIASQNNENKLMAYL
-364 MDMTSG
+364 INMASG

-434 NYKEYQIDKY
+434 NYKEYEIDKY
-444 GVWKMPII
+444 GIWKMPILI
-452 VVEEGKVE
+452 VLGEQENNKYSNP
-460 EEKRKIKNKKITEY
+460 KIKAEGLPS
-474 KNTQINIT
+474 
-482 EEEQRK
+482 
-488 AKEENRDFLPPESN
+488 AKDSM
-502 KGQYYLRW
+502 GQYYLIW
-510 DEDSSSYMIKYSK
+510 DTKLSKYMIKYSK
-523 KENGVWKWVNYNAN
+523 KDGEDWVWENYDAN
-537 IEEIQATDWR
+537 VEEIWAEDWR

-557 QIRGLEYNY
+557 QTRGLEYNY

-575 PKIYDLVNQKYY
+575 PKIYDLVNHKYY
-587 DQVLEHPADINYFL
+587 DQVLEHPAGINYFL

-622 SYIAD
+622 SYVTD

-639 IPDVII
+639 IPDII
-645 VKKGDAEGARK
+645 LLNLDDEDIQNKRKQAEDR
-656 ANVKGQHFS
+656 GQRYS
-665 QVSEDVYNNLDIGG
+665 QVSGEVYNNLDIGG

-699 ESVSLQTIPLYFLEP
+699 ESISLQTIPLYFLEP

-743 GLLTINASKAV
+743 GLLIINASKAV
-754 EKV
+754 QKI

>member
-11 TDFLKELSKMP
+11 TDFLKELSKIP

-39 ITAIQGRVISANFNI
+39 VTAIEGRVISANFNI
-54 DGQSSVRRTANLSI
+54 DGQSSIRRTANLSI
-68 ALDQSMTQIIDAE
+68 ALDQNMTQIMDAE

-91 VQIGYYNDTQYY
+91 VQIGYYNNTQSYP
-103 KEYDILW
+103 EYNILW
-110 FPLGTYIVISCAT
+110 FPLGTYIIISCAI

-157 HLIDTLDEDGNP
+157 HLLDTLDEDGNP

-198 DLDNEVKRVMKW
+198 DLDNRVKKVMKW

-218 IEAENNDFYFANE
+218 VEINNNDFYFANE
-231 NEWKTAINEFG
+231 QEWEKAIQESEG
-242 TKVSNTSIFSKGK
+242 VSATSIFSKGK
-255 DVGYIYTDFTF
+255 DVGYIYSDFTF

-302 VFQEKKNYFN
+302 IFQEKKNYFN
-312 NAQSLYILQA
+312 NAQSLYILEAANQQQ
-322 KNNVEK
+322 
-328 DSNGNIIK
+328 
-336 DADGNPIPDPKLV
+336 LV
-349 PDYVASFSNRLSSYL
+349 PDYIASQNNGNKLMAYL
-364 MDMTSG
+364 INMASG
-370 TSAFTFEDSRLIKSY
+370 TSSFTFEDSRLIKSY

-401 GIRTTSDGYEIPLR
+401 GTRTTSDGYEIPLR

-422 IPKIKKDKYLMF
+422 IPKIKSDKYLMF
-434 NYKEYQIDKY
+434 NYKEYQIDPY

-452 VVEEGKVE
+452 IGETDFSNPN
-460 EEKRKIKNKKITEY
+460 IKGE
-474 KNTQINIT
+474 
-482 EEEQRK
+482 
-488 AKEENRDFLPPESN
+488 LPSPESSM
-502 KGQYYLRW
+502 GQYYI
-510 DEDSSSYMIKYSK
+510 IKNEKTSEYNIQYSK
-523 KENGVWKWVNYNAN
+523 KQNGIWRWETYDAKVE
-537 IEEIQATDWR
+537 IIQAKDWR

-557 QIRGLEYNY
+557 QTRGLESNY

-627 KGKNVNC
+627 KGKSVNC

-645 VKKGDAEGARK
+645 VKKGDSEGTNEAIKR
-656 ANVKGQHFS
+656 NQRFS

-699 ESVSLQTIPLYFLEP
+699 ESISLQTIPLYFLEP
-714 NTRISINNPNSAMT
+714 NTRISINNPDSAMT

-754 EKV
+754 QKV

>member
-1 MKIYYNYLSD
+1 MKIYYDYLSD
-11 TDFLKELSKMP
+11 ADFLKDLSKMP
-22 VKTYFVHIT
+22 VKTYFVNIT
-31 ILSWDEQP
+31 ILNWNEEP
-39 ITAIQGRVISANFNI
+39 IRTIEGKVISANFNI
-54 DGQSSVRRTANLSI
+54 DGQSSVRRTANLSV
-68 ALDQSMTQIIDAE
+68 ALDQDMTQILNTE
-81 NVLSINKKIN
+81 NILSINKKIN
-91 VQIGYYNDTQYY
+91 VQIGYYNNTQSYLNY
-103 KEYDILW
+103 NILW
-110 FPLGTYIVISCAT
+110 FPLGTYIIISCSI

-157 HLIDTLDEDGNP
+157 HLIDTIDEDGNP

-198 DLDNEVKRVMKW
+198 DLDNKVKKVMKW

-218 IEAENNDFYFANE
+218 VEAGNNDFYFANE
-231 NEWKTAINEFG
+231 NEWKIKIQELKSQGDLVA
-242 TKVSNTSIFSKGK
+242 TSVFSKGK

-312 NAQSLYILQA
+312 NAQSLYILEAANKQR
-322 KNNVEK
+322 
-328 DSNGNIIK
+328 
-336 DADGNPIPDPKLV
+336 LV
-349 PDYVASFSNRLSSYL
+349 PDYIASQNNGNKLAAYL
-364 MDMTSG
+364 INMTSG
-370 TSAFTFEDSRLIKSY
+370 TSSFTFENSKLIKSY

-401 GIRTTSDGYEIPLR
+401 GIRTTSDGQEIPLR

-422 IPKIKKDKYLMF
+422 IPKIKEDKYLMF

-444 GVWKMPII
+444 GVWKMPIM
-452 VVEEGKVE
+452 VVKDTDAEDV
-460 EEKRKIKNKKITEY
+460 KIYGNPKTIADN
-474 KNTQINIT
+474 
-482 EEEQRK
+482 
-488 AKEENRDFLPPESN
+488 LPDAEASV
-502 KGQYYLRW
+502 GQYYIIKR
-510 DEDSSSYMIKYSK
+510 DESSNYIINENNSSNCIIKYSK
-523 KENGVWKWVNYNAN
+523 KQNGAWIWKEYDAEVK
-537 IEEIQATDWR
+537 EIQVKDWR
-547 TQLLLEGAAA
+547 TQLLIEGAAA
-557 QIRGLEYNY
+557 QARGLESNY

-587 DQVLEHPADINYFL
+587 DQVLEHPTGINYFL
-601 DFINTGNPKITQIS
+601 DFISTGNPKIAQIS

-627 KGKNVNC
+627 KGKSVNC

-639 IPDVII
+639 IPDVIVI
-645 VKKGDAEGARK
+645 KKGDSTGKDNATDRGFR
-656 ANVKGQHFS
+656 FS

-699 ESVSLQTIPLYFLEP
+699 ESISIQTIPLYFLEP
-714 NTRISINNPNSAMT
+714 NIRISINNPNSAIT

-743 GLLTINASKAV
+743 GVLTINASKAV

>member
-11 TDFLKELSKMP
+11 TDFLKELSKIP

-39 ITAIQGRVISANFNI
+39 VTAIEGRVISANFNI

-68 ALDQSMTQIIDAE
+68 ALDQNMTQIMDAE

-91 VQIGYYNDTQYY
+91 VQIGYYNNTQSYP
-103 KEYDILW
+103 EYNILW
-110 FPLGTYIVISCAT
+110 FPLGTYIIISCAI

-157 HLIDTLDEDGNP
+157 HLLDTLDEDGNL
-169 ITIYPTIYQIIQ
+169 ITVYPTIYQIIQ

-198 DLDNEVKRVMKW
+198 DLDNKVKKVMKW

-218 IEAENNDFYFANE
+218 VEINNNDFYFANE
-231 NEWKTAINEFG
+231 QEWEKAIQES
-242 TKVSNTSIFSKGK
+242 KDVSATSIFTKGK
-255 DVGYIYTDFTF
+255 DVGYIYSDFTF

-302 VFQEKKNYFN
+302 IFQEKKNYFN
-312 NAQSLYILQA
+312 NAQSLYILEAANQQQLIPDYIA
-322 KNNVEK
+322 SQN
-328 DSNGNIIK
+328 NGN
-336 DADGNPIPDPKLV
+336 KLM
-349 PDYVASFSNRLSSYL
+349 AYL
-364 MDMTSG
+364 INMASG
-370 TSAFTFEDSRLIKSY
+370 TSSFTFEDSRLIKSY

-401 GIRTTSDGYEIPLR
+401 GTRTTSEGYENPLR

-422 IPKIKKDKYLMF
+422 IPKIKSDKYLMF
-434 NYKEYQIDKY
+434 NYKEYQIDPY
-444 GVWKMPII
+444 GVWKIPII
-452 VVEEGKVE
+452 IGETDFSNPS
-460 EEKRKIKNKKITEY
+460 IKGE
-474 KNTQINIT
+474 
-482 EEEQRK
+482 
-488 AKEENRDFLPPESN
+488 LPSPESSM
-502 KGQYYLRW
+502 GQYYI
-510 DEDSSSYMIKYSK
+510 IKNEETSEYNIQYSK
-523 KENGVWKWVNYNAN
+523 KQNGVWRWETYDAKV
-537 IEEIQATDWR
+537 ETIQAKDWR

-557 QIRGLEYNY
+557 QARGLESNY

-627 KGKNVNC
+627 KGKSVNC

-645 VKKGDAEGARK
+645 VKKGDSEGTNEAIKR
-656 ANVKGQHFS
+656 NQRFS

-699 ESVSLQTIPLYFLEP
+699 ESISLQTIPLYFLEP
-714 NTRISINNPNSAMT
+714 NTRISINNPDSAMT
-728 GDYIINSMSFSLDNE
+728 GDYIINNMSFSLDNE

-754 EKV
+754 QKV

>member
-11 TDFLKELSKMP
+11 TDFLKELSKIP

-39 ITAIQGRVISANFNI
+39 VTAIEGRVISANFNI
-54 DGQSSVRRTANLSI
+54 DGQSSIRRTANLSI
-68 ALDQSMTQIIDAE
+68 ALDQNMTQIMDAE

-91 VQIGYYNDTQYY
+91 VQIGYYNNTQSYP
-103 KEYDILW
+103 EYNILW

-157 HLIDTLDEDGNP
+157 HLIDTIDEDGNP
-169 ITIYPTIYQIIQ
+169 ITIYPTVYQIIQ

-198 DLDNEVKRVMKW
+198 DLDNRVKKVMKW

-218 IEAENNDFYFANE
+218 VEVGNNDFYFATE
-231 NEWKTAINEFG
+231 NEWKAAINEFG
-242 TKVSNTSIFSKGK
+242 TEVSNTSIFSKGK
-255 DVGYIYTDFTF
+255 DIGYIYTDFTF

-302 VFQEKKNYFN
+302 IFQEKKNYFN
-312 NAQSLYILQA
+312 NAQSLYILEA
-322 KNNVEK
+322 ANNQQ
-328 DSNGNIIK
+328 
-336 DADGNPIPDPKLV
+336 LV
-349 PDYVASFSNRLSSYL
+349 PDYIASQNNENKLMAYL
-364 MDMTSG
+364 INMASG
-370 TSAFTFEDSRLIKSY
+370 TSTFTFEDSRLIKSY

-444 GVWKMPII
+444 GVWKMPIMVVKNPNAEDVKIYGNPKTI
-452 VVEEGKVE
+452 VD
-460 EEKRKIKNKKITEY
+460 N
-474 KNTQINIT
+474 
-482 EEEQRK
+482 
-488 AKEENRDFLPPESN
+488 LPDAESSM
-502 KGQYYLRW
+502 GQYYIIKE
-510 DEDSSSYMIKYSK
+510 DETSNYIIKYSK
-523 KENGVWKWVNYNAN
+523 KQNGVWIWKEYDAKV
-537 IEEIQATDWR
+537 ETIQATDWR

-557 QIRGLEYNY
+557 QTRGLEYNY

-587 DQVLEHPADINYFL
+587 DQVLEHPTDINYFL

-615 VKNIGRR
+615 IKNIGRR

-627 KGKNVNC
+627 KGKSVNC

-645 VKKGDAEGARK
+645 VKKGDSEGTNEAIKR
-656 ANVKGQHFS
+656 NQRFS
-665 QVSEDVYNNLDIGG
+665 QVSEDIYNNLDIGG

-699 ESVSLQTIPLYFLEP
+699 ESISLQTIPLYFLEP
-714 NTRISINNPNSAMT
+714 NTRISINNPDSAMT
-728 GDYIINSMSFSLDNE
+728 GDYIINNMSFSLDNE

-754 EKV
+754 QKV

>member
-11 TDFLKELSKMP
+11 TDFLKELSKIP

-31 ILSWDEQP
+31 VLSWDEQP
-39 ITAIQGRVISANFNI
+39 VTAIEGRVISANFNI

-68 ALDQSMTQIIDAE
+68 ALDQNMTQIMDAE

-91 VQIGYYNDTQYY
+91 VQIGYYNNTQSYP
-103 KEYDILW
+103 EYNILW

-198 DLDNEVKRVMKW
+198 DLDNRVKRVMKW

-218 IEAENNDFYFANE
+218 IEAAGNDFYATSE
-231 NEWKTAINEFG
+231 SELEKYKDTQS
-242 TKVSNTSIFSKGK
+242 TVSVFSKGK
-255 DVGYIYTDFTF
+255 DVGYVYTDFIF

-302 VFQEKKNYFN
+302 IFQEKKNYFN
-312 NAQSLYILQA
+312 NAQSLYILEA
-322 KNNVEK
+322 ANNQQ
-328 DSNGNIIK
+328 
-336 DADGNPIPDPKLV
+336 LV
-349 PDYVASFSNRLSSYL
+349 PDYIASQNNENKLMAYL
-364 MDMTSG
+364 INMASG
-370 TSAFTFEDSRLIKSY
+370 TSTFTFEDSRLIKSY

-434 NYKEYQIDKY
+434 NYKEYEIDKY
-444 GVWKMPII
+444 GIWKMPILI
-452 VVEEGKVE
+452 VLEEQENNKYSNP
-460 EEKRKIKNKKITEY
+460 KIKAEGLPS
-474 KNTQINIT
+474 
-482 EEEQRK
+482 
-488 AKEENRDFLPPESN
+488 AKDSM
-502 KGQYYLRW
+502 GQYYLIW
-510 DEDSSSYMIKYSK
+510 DTKLSKYMIKYSK
-523 KENGVWKWVNYNAN
+523 KDGEDWVWENYDADV
-537 IEEIQATDWR
+537 EEIWAEDWR

-557 QIRGLEYNY
+557 QTRGLEYNY

-575 PKIYDLVNQKYY
+575 PKIYDLVNHKYY
-587 DQVLEHPADINYFL
+587 DQVLEHPAGINYFL

-622 SYIAD
+622 SYVTD

-639 IPDVII
+639 IPDII
-645 VKKGDAEGARK
+645 LLNLDDEDIQNKRKQAED
-656 ANVKGQHFS
+656 KGQRYS
-665 QVSEDVYNNLDIGG
+665 QVSGEVYNNLDIGG

-699 ESVSLQTIPLYFLEP
+699 ESISLQTIPLYFLEP

-754 EKV
+754 QKV